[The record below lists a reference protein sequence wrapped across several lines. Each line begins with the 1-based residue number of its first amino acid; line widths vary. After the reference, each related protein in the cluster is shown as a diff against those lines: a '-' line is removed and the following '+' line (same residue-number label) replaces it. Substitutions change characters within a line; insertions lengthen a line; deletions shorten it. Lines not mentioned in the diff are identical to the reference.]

1 MKIMWNVLKE
11 NNQMKPST
19 QLTISPEQVITQ
31 LIKVL
36 KDTLSEEA
44 ILDYLTTNGMLIR
57 DIYTLGLLPN
67 TIIKGGKWYVQTI
80 QE

>member
-67 TIIKGGKWYVQTI
+67 TLIKGGK
-80 QE
+80 